1 MYNLIIK
8 EELNIK
14 FEKLAKKNKKQLEII
29 SNKLDE
35 ILENPH
41 RYKNLRAQMNHLK
54 RVHIDKHFVLV
65 FSIDEDSKTAI
76 LEDYDHHTI
85 FIKSLFSFC
94 PIFTGLQMQ
103 ILA

>member
-41 RYKNLRAQMNHLK
+41 RYKNLRAPMNHLK

-65 FSIDEDSKTAI
+65 FSIDEDSQTVI
-76 LEDYDHHTI
+76 LEDYDHHDNI
-85 FIKSLFSFC
+85 Y
-94 PIFTGLQMQ
+94 
-103 ILA
+103 